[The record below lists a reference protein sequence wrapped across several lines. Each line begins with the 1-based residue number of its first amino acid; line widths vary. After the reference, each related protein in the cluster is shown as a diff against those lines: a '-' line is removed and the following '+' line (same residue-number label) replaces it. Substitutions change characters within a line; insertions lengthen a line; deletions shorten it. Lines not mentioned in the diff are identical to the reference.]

1 MAYLTINLQNL
12 FLKRKILSK
21 ALKSH
26 MVYYI
31 VINNFFVSFEI
42 IGGSQNT
49 LSLINE
55 FEKCI
60 LSFME
65 SLIADFIQFSSTIA
79 KFYFCKGDQAL
90 DYVCTQ
96 FRDFI
101 KISSFSKLF
110 DHSSGNSDIQ
120 FLVIMV

>member
-1 MAYLTINLQNL
+1 
-12 FLKRKILSK
+12 
-21 ALKSH
+21 

-79 KFYFCKGDQAL
+79 KFYFCKGD
-90 DYVCTQ
+90 
-96 FRDFI
+96 
-101 KISSFSKLF
+101 
-110 DHSSGNSDIQ
+110 
-120 FLVIMV
+120 